1 MATILENAIT
11 LLPSRP
17 YRFERRNI
25 LIVDNKICAVSKSK
39 IHHSPA
45 QKIDCSKKIV
55 MPGLIN
61 AHTHAPMS
69 ILRGHGD
76 DLPLHEWLSKHMW
89 PKEKKLGANDIYTGT
104 LLSIAQMFASGTTCF
119 NEHYFHM
126 SSVAKAAKEANIRA
140 TLGYSMIDLGDF
152 ACKGQAELKQA
163 EKDAKEISADNSGL
177 LTPSINPHAPNTCSY
192 ELLQKSSLL
201 AKKYDCILHIHASET
216 KSELGFVKKKYN
228 STPISILAKTG
239 CLTKNS
245 VLAHAIYCSPSDI
258 SLIKKSG
265 ASIVHCPVANMK
277 LGSGSLA
284 PITTYLANHTNVC
297 LGTDGPASNNSLN
310 MFETAKMAALLQK
323 NHLENPSAAKADD
336 YLFMALEGGAK
347 ALGINAGKIAPGAL
361 ADIAFLNADSPE
373 LIPFSNNAGWLLYC
387 AGAQNI
393 SDLMIN
399 GKWVMKNKNILTF
412 DVQKVMQNAQKIS
425 DSLN

>member
-11 LLPSRP
+11 LLPGRP

-25 LIVDNKICAVSKSK
+25 LIVENKISAVSKSK
-39 IHHSPA
+39 IHHSSA
-45 QKIDCSKKIV
+45 QKIDCTKKIV
-55 MPGLIN
+55 IPGLIN

-76 DLPLHEWLSKHMW
+76 DLPLHDWLSKHMW
-89 PKEKKLGANDIYTGT
+89 PKEKKLGANDIYAGT
-104 LLSIAQMFASGTTCF
+104 MLSIAQMFTSGITCF
-119 NEHYFHM
+119 NDNYFHI
-126 SSVAKAAKEANIRA
+126 SAIAKAAKETNIRA

-152 ACKGQAELKQA
+152 DGKGQSELKQA
-163 EKDAKEISADNSGL
+163 QKDAKEISQDKTGL
-177 LTPSINPHAPNTCSY
+177 LTPSINPHAPNTCSK
-192 ELLQKSSLL
+192 ELLQESASL
-201 AKKYDCILHIHASET
+201 AKKLNLKLHIHACET
-216 KSELGFVKKKYN
+216 KSELAFTKKKFN
-228 STPISILAKTG
+228 STPISILEKTG

-245 VLAHAIYCSPSDI
+245 ILAHAIYCNPADI
-258 SLIKKSG
+258 LLIKKSG
-265 ASIVHCPVANMK
+265 ASIAHCPIANMK
-277 LGSGSLA
+277 LGSGSFT
-284 PITTYLANHTNVC
+284 PITKYIANHTNVC
-297 LGTDGPASNNSLN
+297 LGTDGPASNNSLS

-323 NHLENPSAAKADD
+323 NHLENPAAAKADD

-361 ADIAFLNADSPE
+361 ADLAFLNADSPE
-373 LIPFSNNAGWLLYC
+373 LIPFSNNAGWLLYS

-393 SDLMIN
+393 SDLMVN
-399 GKWVMKNKNILTF
+399 GKWVMKNKTILTF